1 ESRAAGRGGTTD
13 EDKPRRTS
21 CFPDSAYAV
30 VMKCHNFRLNKLEAV
45 KMYKQHNNIMGV
57 AIMEIDIL
65 ERLRCLYSYRC
76 NIIRWDGYFF
86 TQSSICLS
94 FELLDIDL
102 GRYVSGRSRTRC
114 LTVAEVRPI
123 LHQVTTAL
131 FHLKSLGII
140 HCDVKPENI
149 LCVDRRQQP
158 LQVKLAD
165 FGLARVAYNFNPA
178 IPAQTLCYRAPEVLV
193 GRNYNEAIDMW
204 SLGATAAGLVLGSP
218 LYLVKNEYDA
228 LRAIIKTQGQ
238 LSDQLLDQGSL
249 TEYYFVKNANSS
261 QKWTLQTREV
271 HERQTGC
278 RPVQKLITLNKM
290 LHLDPKERVEPLQ
303 ALLHGFFT
311 EDTPS
316 DYLIRPAPVSSA
328 THRRS
333 LLPLSASPP
342 FSSAPPLVR
351 LDWPPADLWTRS
363 F

>member
-1 ESRAAGRGGTTD
+1 MELSKRNNGLQTGRLLGSSHKIMQILG
-13 EDKPRRTS
+13 EG
-21 CFPDSAYAV
+21 AYAV

-57 AIMEIDIL
+57 AIMEIGIL
-65 ERLRCLYSYRC
+65 ERLRCLYSYSS

-102 GRYVSGRSRTRC
+102 GRYVSGRSRTRS
-114 LTVAEVRPI
+114 LSVAEVRPI

-149 LCVDRRQQP
+149 LCVDRRQRP

-193 GRNYNEAIDMW
+193 GHNYNEAIDMW

-218 LYLVKNEYDA
+218 LYLVRNEYDA
-228 LRAIIKTQGQ
+228 LRAIIKTQGH

-249 TEYYFVKNANSS
+249 TEYYFVKNANGC

-278 RPVQKLITLNKM
+278 RPVQKLITLNVLDDICDIMDIMYGKQRDHFLFVDLVKKM
-290 LHLDPKERVEPLQ
+290 LHLDPIERIEPLQ

-316 DYLIRPAPVSSA
+316 GPDRD
-328 THRRS
+328 
-333 LLPLSASPP
+333 PLTPHK
-342 FSSAPPLVR
+342 
-351 LDWPPADLWTRS
+351 D
-363 F
+363 

>member
-1 ESRAAGRGGTTD
+1 MELSKRNNGLQTGRWLGSSHKIMQILG
-13 EDKPRRTS
+13 EG
-21 CFPDSAYAV
+21 AYAV

-228 LRAIIKTQGQ
+228 LRAIIKTQG
-238 LSDQLLDQGSL
+238 L
-249 TEYYFVKNANSS
+249 TEYYFVK
-261 QKWTLQTREV
+261 
-271 HERQTGC
+271 
-278 RPVQKLITLNKM
+278 NKM

>member
-1 ESRAAGRGGTTD
+1 MHGGLHVCV
-13 EDKPRRTS
+13 PS
-21 CFPDSAYAV
+21 
-30 VMKCHNFRLNKLEAV
+30 N
-45 KMYKQHNNIMGV
+45 
-57 AIMEIDIL
+57 
-65 ERLRCLYSYRC
+65 
-76 NIIRWDGYFF
+76 
-86 TQSSICLS
+86 SICLS

-249 TEYYFVKNANSS
+249 TEYYF
-261 QKWTLQTREV
+261 
-271 HERQTGC
+271 RQTGC
-278 RPVQKLITLNKM
+278 RPVQKLITLNM

-316 DYLIRPAPVSSA
+316 GPDPS
-328 THRRS
+328 T
-333 LLPLSASPP
+333 PLGK
-342 FSSAPPLVR
+342 
-351 LDWPPADLWTRS
+351 D
-363 F
+363 

>member
-1 ESRAAGRGGTTD
+1 GAQQT
-13 EDKPRRTS
+13 RTNQ
-21 CFPDSAYAV
+21 DALILGEGAYAV

-238 LSDQLLDQGSL
+238 LSDH
-249 TEYYFVKNANSS
+249 S

-278 RPVQKLITLNKM
+278 Q
-290 LHLDPKERVEPLQ
+290 RVEPLQ

-316 DYLIRPAPVSSA
+316 GPDPS
-328 THRRS
+328 T
-333 LLPLSASPP
+333 PLGK
-342 FSSAPPLVR
+342 
-351 LDWPPADLWTRS
+351 D
-363 F
+363 

>member
-1 ESRAAGRGGTTD
+1 MELSKRNNGLQTGRWLGSSHKIMQILG
-13 EDKPRRTS
+13 EG
-21 CFPDSAYAV
+21 AYAV
-30 VMKCHNFRLNKLEAV
+30 VMKCHNFRLNKLEA
-45 KMYKQHNNIMGV
+45 
-57 AIMEIDIL
+57 
-65 ERLRCLYSYRC
+65 
-76 NIIRWDGYFF
+76 
-86 TQSSICLS
+86 SSICLS

-165 FGLARVAYNFNPA
+165 FGLARVAYNFNP
-178 IPAQTLCYRAPEVLV
+178 VLV

-316 DYLIRPAPVSSA
+316 GPDPS
-328 THRRS
+328 T
-333 LLPLSASPP
+333 PLGK
-342 FSSAPPLVR
+342 
-351 LDWPPADLWTRS
+351 D
-363 F
+363 